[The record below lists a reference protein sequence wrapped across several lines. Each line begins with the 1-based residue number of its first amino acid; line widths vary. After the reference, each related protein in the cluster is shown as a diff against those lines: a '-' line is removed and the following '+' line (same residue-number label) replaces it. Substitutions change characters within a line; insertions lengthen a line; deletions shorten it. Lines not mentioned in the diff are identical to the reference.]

1 MQQVL
6 HTILAHDQSQ
16 DIVELVQLLLDDED
30 DEDEDEDQVVDVC
43 TSLVTTE
50 KAKICDSQD
59 GAHGDVLQL
68 MCPPILMELV
78 TPADLLVAQGGDQ
91 EHVVRVVNL
100 DSQRVFLFQTNLR
113 IIHGIEI

>member
-1 MQQVL
+1 MQRVL
-6 HTILAHDQSQ
+6 RTILAHDQSQ

-78 TPADLLVAQGGDQ
+78 TSADLLVA
-91 EHVVRVVNL
+91 HVVRVVNL
-100 DSQRVFLFQTNLR
+100 DSQRVLLFQTNLR